1 MPEAAPAARAHVAG
15 DGLKVPVEF
24 VVKLTVPVGVVGLVD
39 VSVTLAVHVLAVFT
53 VTKLGAQLMVVV
65 VEATTGAVTVTLTL
79 VGAVVAPNGEPVTI
93 KVNEPV
99 GVDAVV
105 PMVRILV
112 PVGVAGLVPK
122 LHVTPVGRGV
132 TQDNVTGL
140 VAPAARVAV
149 IVTVTE

>member
-1 MPEAAPAARAHVAG
+1 MPAAALAARVHVAG

-39 VSVTLAVHVLAVFT
+39 ESATLTVHVLAVFT
-53 VTKLGAQLMVVV
+53 VTEVGAQLTVVV
-65 VEATTGAVTVTLTL
+65 VEAITGAVTITLTL

-93 KVNEPV
+93 KLSEPV
-99 GVDAVV
+99 GVDPVV

-112 PVGVAGLVPK
+112 PVGVTGLVPK

-140 VAPAARVAV
+140 VVPATKVAV
-149 IVTVTE
+149 IVTVPE

>member
-1 MPEAAPAARAHVAG
+1 M
-15 DGLKVPVEF
+15 PVEF

-39 VSVTLAVHVLAVFT
+39 VSVTVAVQVLAEFT
-53 VTKLGAQLMVVV
+53 VTVLGAQMTVVV
-65 VEATTGAVTVTLTL
+65 VEAITGAVTVTLTL

-93 KVNEPV
+93 KLNRPV

-112 PVGVAGLVPK
+112 PVGVTGLVPK

-140 VAPAARVAV
+140 VVPATKVAV
-149 IVTVTE
+149 MVTVTE